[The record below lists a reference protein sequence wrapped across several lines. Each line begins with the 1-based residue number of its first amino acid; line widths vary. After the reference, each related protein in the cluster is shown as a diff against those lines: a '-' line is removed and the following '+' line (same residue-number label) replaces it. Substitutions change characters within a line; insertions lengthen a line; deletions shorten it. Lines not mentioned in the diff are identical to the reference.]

1 MPADNPPAAPWAR
14 PDDPA
19 PVARRLM
26 RTALKGSLA
35 TLDRETGHPYPSL
48 VLVATEPD
56 STPLFLV
63 SRLALHTRNLEQDC
77 RAGLLIDGTGGL
89 GDPMTG
95 ARLTLVGEVR
105 RTESRTALR
114 RFLARHP
121 SAEGYAGF
129 ADFSLFAMKI
139 EKGHFIGGF
148 GRIVDLSAGVLLTG
162 IAQAGDLVAAEP
174 DIVSHMNKD
183 HADAIG
189 LYATALAGQAPGAWR
204 MTGID
209 PGGIDLLHCSNAA
222 RIDFA
227 KPACTASEARAA
239 LVGLVQEARAR
250 CSQNARPDQ

>member
-1 MPADNPPAAPWAR
+1 MPADNPPAAPGAQ

-48 VLVATEPD
+48 VLVATDPD
-56 STPLFLV
+56 STPLFLI

-95 ARLTLVGEVR
+95 ARVTLVGEVQP
-105 RTESRTALR
+105 TESRTALR

-129 ADFSLFAMKI
+129 ADFSIFAMKI

-148 GRIVDLSAGVLLTG
+148 GRIVDLGAEVLSTGV
-162 IAQAGDLVAAEP
+162 AQAAELVAAEP
-174 DIVSHMNKD
+174 EIVSHMNTD
-183 HADAIG
+183 HADAIA
-189 LYATALAGQAPGAWR
+189 LYAAVLAGLAPGAWR

-209 PGGIDLLHCSNAA
+209 PAGIDLLHCTNAA
-222 RIDFA
+222 RIDFP
-227 KPACTASEARAA
+227 KPVCTAGEARAA
-239 LVGLVQEARAR
+239 LVALAQQARAQ
-250 CSQNARPDQ
+250 CSQNARPGQ